1 MKQLCKWIS
10 DWMGVLVLGSA
21 ALIDVATAA
30 QILASSTIPG
40 FFETMCNAA

>member
-1 MKQLCKWIS
+1 MI
-10 DWMGVLVLGSA
+10 GH

-40 FFETMCNAA
+40 FFETMCNAALS